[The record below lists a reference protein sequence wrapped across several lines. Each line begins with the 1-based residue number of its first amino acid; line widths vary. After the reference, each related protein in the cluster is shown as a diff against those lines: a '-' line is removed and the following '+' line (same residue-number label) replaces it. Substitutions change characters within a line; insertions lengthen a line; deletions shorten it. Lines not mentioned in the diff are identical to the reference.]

1 MASNKFEMMQENF
14 IYLSQLIKLPVLD
27 RQSGE
32 KLGVVADLA
41 ADIKET
47 YPNIT
52 GLIIR
57 INGKKEKP
65 YISWDNVK
73 QIIPGKALYVEG
85 LPDSLADRPNLENHL
100 LLCESLWD
108 RQIVDIAGSKVV
120 RVNDLHLLKENSH
133 MWLVHV
139 DIGFRGLLRRLGW
152 QKGFENILRLA
163 FSAELKDKLISWKYV
178 QPITSATMSKS
189 LQLKVEHAKLN
200 ELLPADLADILADL
214 GVDERTIIFDS
225 LDNQTAAK
233 TLQELSLK
241 IRIQVAESLMPGKLA
256 TILKEMPIDE
266 VVDLVAK
273 LPKKIIAAL
282 YKLLPADEVGQIKE
296 LLRHSQQVAGS
307 LMTTEY
313 IAITKRASAGKALE
327 MIKTEAL
334 NIESYHYVYV
344 IDENQTLVG
353 IVTLRQLLVS
363 DPTKPV
369 SELMRTKLVKV
380 RVNTEVEIVAQYF
393 SKYDFDLIP
402 VVDRHN
408 KMQGIITMKD
418 AFETVFTEIK
428 ETAE

>member
-1 MASNKFEMMQENF
+1 MLSNKFEMMQENF
-14 IYLSQLIKLPVLD
+14 IYLCQLIKLPILD
-27 RQSGE
+27 RKTGK
-32 KLGVVADLA
+32 KLGIVADLV
-41 ADIKET
+41 ADTKET

-52 GLIIR
+52 GLIIK
-57 INGKKEKP
+57 ISGKKEKP

-73 QIIPGKALYVEG
+73 QIIPGKAFYMDG
-85 LPDSLADRPNLENHL
+85 LPDSLTSKPNPENHM

-133 MWLVHV
+133 MWLIHV

-152 QKGFENILRLA
+152 QKGVENVLKFA
-163 FSAELKDKLISWKYV
+163 FSVELKDKLISWKYV
-178 QPITSATMSKS
+178 QPVASASMSKS

-282 YKLLPADEVGQIKE
+282 FKLLPSEEVGQIKE

-307 LMTTEY
+307 IMTTEY
-313 IAITKRASAGKALE
+313 IAVAKNANAGMALE
-327 MIKTEAL
+327 ILKTEAL
-334 NIESYHYVYV
+334 DIESYHYVYV
-344 IDENQTLVG
+344 IDDNQTLVG
-353 IVTLRQLLVS
+353 IVTLRQLLVN
-363 DPTKPV
+363 DPAVPIT
-369 SELMRTKLVKV
+369 ELMRTKLVKV
-380 RVNTEVEIVAQYF
+380 RVSTDVETVAQYF